1 MKKAFVVL
9 AAMLVLAGGL
19 GFFVSRN
26 TGPSSGSGS
35 LIGIEAPSGDQMM
48 PLSLPPLAEDASKMA
63 QAGSVAVDELASRT
77 SEASVAGVTDI
88 ALTPGAVGPRI
99 IKSADMTIEVDKGG
113 FDDAFGRADLIV
125 GKYGGFVVS
134 SSTWG
139 EKSMSGTML
148 IRVPSKNFALAKG
161 ELSKLGEIKSESTS
175 GQEVTDQ
182 FVDLNARLRT
192 WQAQA
197 NVLMKLMGEAK
208 SIAETMTVQRELQQ
222 VQFQIEQIKGQ
233 LRVLRDQT
241 SYATIALEVHEPGVV
256 TPTPGSDKPSLS
268 AAWEQALAGSL
279 SILSMVIVGL
289 GYLIPLSLI
298 AAVAWFVVRRLT
310 ARTAKASAV

>member
-19 GFFVSRN
+19 GFLVSRN
-26 TGPSSGSGS
+26 SSSSSSGSGGEM
-35 LIGIEAPSGDQMM
+35 GIAAEVPGGPAVALSQQ
-48 PLSLPPLAEDASKMA
+48 PLTADVAKL
-63 QAGSVAVDELASRT
+63 AGSGAADELAARDAEVSGST
-77 SEASVAGVTDI
+77 SEM
-88 ALTPGAVGPRI
+88 ALPPGGVGPRI
-99 IKSADMTIEVDKGG
+99 IKSTDMTIEVDKGG

-148 IRVPSKNFALAKG
+148 IRVPSKNFALAKD
-161 ELSKLGEIKSESTS
+161 ELSRLGEIKSESTS

-197 NVLMKLMGEAK
+197 NVLMKLMSEAN
-208 SIAETMTVQRELQQ
+208 SISETMTVQRELQQ

-256 TPTPGSDKPSLS
+256 TRTPGSEKPSLS
-268 AAWEQALAGSL
+268 AAWDQAVEGFL
-279 SILSMVIVGL
+279 SIVALVIVGL
-289 GYLIPLSLI
+289 GYLIPLALV

-310 ARTAKASAV
+310 ARTAKAGAV

>member
-19 GFFVSRN
+19 GFLVSGN
-26 TGPSSGSGS
+26 SSSDSGDGSGVAAEVPGGPAIALSQPPLTEDAAKLAGSGAADEPAEAAVVSGSTS
-35 LIGIEAPSGDQMM
+35 EMA
-48 PLSLPPLAEDASKMA
+48 LPP
-63 QAGSVAVDELASRT
+63 G
-77 SEASVAGVTDI
+77 G
-88 ALTPGAVGPRI
+88 VGPRI
-99 IKSADMTIEVDKGG
+99 IKSTDMTIEVDEGG

-139 EKSMSGTML
+139 EKSRSGTML
-148 IRVPSKNFALAKG
+148 IRVPSKNFALAKD
-161 ELSKLGEIKSESTS
+161 ELSRLGEIKSESTS

-197 NVLMKLMGEAK
+197 NVLMKLMSEAD
-208 SIAETMTVQRELQQ
+208 SISETMTVQRELQQ

-256 TPTPGSDKPSLS
+256 AATPAGDKPSLS
-268 AAWEQALAGSL
+268 AAWDQALEGFL
-279 SILSMVIVGL
+279 TILSLVIVGL
-289 GYLIPLSLI
+289 GYLIPLALV

-310 ARTAKASAV
+310 AGTAKTEVV